1 MGSNFFR
8 NRMPP
13 KRPMDIIKTEYSNKG
28 KTSRLLFLLP
38 WKMSSKSSHC
48 KTRSFPFCRG
58 KIKFSLQWIR
68 SSVYNLWHIGEKRKT
83 IWGEI
88 KAWNAHTIELEAFLC
103 TKLLSRRESQKGNR
117 TKNIILLASLL
128 EEDFPQRQFGP
139 SFAVCCNQNL
149 ALLTPTLHIIFVV
162 CPVSQ
167 IWICRTIC

>member
-1 MGSNFFR
+1 MRSNFFR

-13 KRPMDIIKTEYSNKG
+13 KRLMDIIKTEYSNKE
-28 KTSRLLFLLP
+28 KTSRLPFLHP
-38 WKMSSKSSHC
+38 WKMSGKSSLC
-48 KTRSFPFCRG
+48 KTRSLLLSRG
-58 KIKFSLQWIR
+58 KIRFSLQWIR
-68 SSVYNLWHIGEKRKT
+68 SSVYNIWHIGEKRKT

-103 TKLLSRRESQKGNR
+103 SKLLSRRESQKGNR
-117 TKNIILLASLL
+117 TKHIISLASL

-149 ALLTPTLHIIFVV
+149 PLLTPTLRIIFVV